1 MIEIWG
7 KIEWKVIQWEVKTQ
21 WKIKN
26 QIRSETAFDKLKEK
40 ISKLECRSHETFQ
53 KTWKKDKVSD
63 YIKGRLK
70 HRLPRWLSG
79 KKFSCQCRRH
89 KSLRFNRWV
98 RKVPWRRKWQPTP
111 VVLPRKIHGQWSL
124 FIGLQR
130 VRHSWAHVCAHIH
143 THTLTHMEYRMRK
156 AHNYYSKAIQT

>member
-7 KIEWKVIQWEVKTQ
+7 KIEWKVIQWEIKTQ

-63 YIKGRLK
+63 YIKSRLK

-79 KKFSCQCRRH
+79 KKFSCQCRRQRALGSIAGSERYPGGGNGNPRQYSCLENPWSVEPVH
-89 KSLRFNRWV
+89 RIAKSQTQLGSCV
-98 RKVPWRRKWQPTP
+98 YT
-111 VVLPRKIHGQWSL
+111 
-124 FIGLQR
+124 
-130 VRHSWAHVCAHIH
+130 HSH
-143 THTLTHMEYRMRK
+143 THLNTHG
-156 AHNYYSKAIQT
+156 I